1 MEVPMVTDVKPD
13 ARLYEDDL
21 YAWSRR
27 QAELLRQ
34 RRFDDLDLD
43 HLIEE
48 VEDVGAGLYR
58 SIRSRIRT
66 IIEHLLM
73 LEHSPAKEPRRGW
86 EETIITQRRDL
97 RDDITPTLR
106 RRLEDEWEQHYEA
119 ARASAATALRRHG
132 EDAAAGALPLTWPYT
147 LDRITGDW
155 LP

>member
-1 MEVPMVTDVKPD
+1 MVTDVKPD

-48 VEDVGAGLYR
+48 VEDVGASLYR
-58 SIRSRIRT
+58 SVRSRIRT
-66 IIEHLLM
+66 IIEHLLK
-73 LEHSPAKEPRRGW
+73 LEHSPTREPRAGW
-86 EETIITQRRDL
+86 RDTLITQRSDPRE
-97 RDDITPTLR
+97 DITPTLR
-106 RRLEDEWEQHYEA
+106 ARVMAELPVIFERARNDAGLRLRE
-119 ARASAATALRRHG
+119 HG
-132 EDAAAGALPLTWPYT
+132 EDAAADALPLTCPYT
-147 LDRITGDW
+147 LDQIMGDW